1 MYSIILRTTIIL
13 SIFLSII
20 SCASSSKSGL
30 SKPFFK
36 GWVKKSIEIQNDLK
50 DVEFVRLV
58 LKNEDENNKNN
69 KPFGK
74 YLNKVFSNR
83 LEKHGFLVTTRDESE
98 GITIF
103 IGYDFKD
110 LCGLYTLGPVGPK
123 YRGPKYRRC
132 IGGDLSGNIA
142 IHYKDTLIYENTYRG
157 RYLPQS
163 TKNPNRFSRT
173 LSRSGINKVI
183 GTLVY
188 HAFLGKNNDSS
199 SGKLIEVICRSHR
212 NRFYALNNGIVF
224 DFATGLTW
232 PAKDNGAGISYLD
245 AKKYAED
252 LILAGHTNWRLPT
265 KNEIKNISSGY
276 SRKRNMNQIA
286 CRTGTKC
293 IQLSKCCLWID
304 SGTQYESYNYYDFRY
319 NKDFKVRDH
328 EIQEGNYWIVTQ
340 SDGSEVTKHGRVLP
354 VTYLS
359 IKN

>member
-13 SIFLSII
+13 SIFLLVI
-20 SCASSSKSGL
+20 SCASSSKNGL

-50 DVEFVRLV
+50 DVKFVRLV
-58 LKNEDENNKNN
+58 LKNEDGNNENNKY
-69 KPFGK
+69 FGK
-74 YLNKVFSNR
+74 YLNKVFTNR
-83 LEKHGFLVTTRDESE
+83 LKKHGFLVTTRDETE

-103 IGYDFKD
+103 IRYDFKD
-110 LCGLYTLGPVGPK
+110 LCGRYSFGGIGPGH
-123 YRGPKYRRC
+123 RRC

-157 RYLPQS
+157 RYLPRS
-163 TKNPNRFSRT
+163 TKNPNRFFWT
-173 LSRSGINKVI
+173 LSRSGVYRVF
-183 GTLVY
+183 GSLVY
-188 HAFLGKNNDSS
+188 HAYLGKNNDSS
-199 SGKLIEVICRSHR
+199 SDKFIEMICRS
-212 NRFYALNNGIVF
+212 NRFNSLSNGIVF
-224 DFATGLTW
+224 DFGTGLIW
-232 PAKDNGAGISYLD
+232 PAKDNGAGIRYLD

-265 KNEIKNISSGY
+265 KSEIQSISTRRY
-276 SRKRNMNQIA
+276 RKFNRNQVA

-319 NKDFKVRDH
+319 NRDFKVRDH
-328 EIQEGNYWIVTQ
+328 EIQEGNYWIETQ
-340 SDGSEVTKHGRVLP
+340 RDGSDVTKHGRVLP

-359 IKN
+359 IKD

>member
-1 MYSIILRTTIIL
+1 MYSIIPRTTIIL
-13 SIFLSII
+13 SIFLLII

-50 DVEFVRLV
+50 DVKFVRLV

-69 KPFGK
+69 KFFGK
-74 YLNKVFSNR
+74 YLNKVFTNR
-83 LEKHGFLVTTRDESE
+83 LKKHGFLVTTRDESE

-110 LCGLYTLGPVGPK
+110 LCGLYGLGPI
-123 YRGPKYRRC
+123 GPKYRRC

-142 IHYKDTLIYENTYRG
+142 LHYKDTLIYENTYRG

-163 TKNPNRFSRT
+163 TKNPNRFFGT
-173 LSRSGINKVI
+173 LYRSGINKVI

-199 SGKLIEVICRSHR
+199 SGKFIEVIRRS
-212 NRFYALNNGIVF
+212 NRFYSLNNGIVF
-224 DFATGLTW
+224 DFETGLTW

-265 KNEIKNISSGY
+265 KVELKNISSRYPGKLKY
-276 SRKRNMNQIA
+276 QIA

-319 NKDFKVRDH
+319 NRDFKVRDH

-340 SDGSEVTKHGRVLP
+340 PDGSEVTKHGRVLP